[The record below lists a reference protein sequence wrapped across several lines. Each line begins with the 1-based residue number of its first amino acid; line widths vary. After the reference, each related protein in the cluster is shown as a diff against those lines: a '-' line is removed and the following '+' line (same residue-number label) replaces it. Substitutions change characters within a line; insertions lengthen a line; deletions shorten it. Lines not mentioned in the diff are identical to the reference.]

1 MGYGLIV
8 LCYKGL
14 LSNFHC
20 NNPGQSGHTL
30 HRVNGTAVIL
40 TVSLAIQGLSII
52 KRTSDTLD
60 TLDHALV
67 RNLSE
72 MRNDETGDL
81 MAYRCLLILPGI
93 GEI

>member
-8 LCYKGL
+8 PCYKGP
-14 LSNFHC
+14 LSNIHC

-60 TLDHALV
+60 HALV
-67 RNLSE
+67 RKLSE